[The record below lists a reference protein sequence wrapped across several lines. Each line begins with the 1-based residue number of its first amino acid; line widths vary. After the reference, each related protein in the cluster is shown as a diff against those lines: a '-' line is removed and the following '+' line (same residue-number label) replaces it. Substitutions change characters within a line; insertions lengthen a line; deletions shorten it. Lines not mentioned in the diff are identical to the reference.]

1 MSHPNLYFTNT
12 TLKNNILLYME
23 SAIFFF
29 FLHSTILLW
38 SNHKW
43 LLSLNVDDIK
53 QMTLP

>member
-29 FLHSTILLW
+29 LHSSILLW

>member
-29 FLHSTILLW
+29 FLHSSILLW